1 MNHLG
6 SPKNLVLRGG
16 SVIGT
21 LSSVMFAFTISI
33 AIVAISALVFG
44 FALFRQRPLAG
55 QSLRPQENTAVGVDR
70 GVVQTSVSETVWARD
85 LKPTLWQQVRSGIVF
100 FMSIVGIGGL
110 IGASLAAA
118 IVLAVFMLI

>member
-6 SPKNLVLRGG
+6 SPKNLALRGG

-44 FALFRQRPLAG
+44 FALFRQRPVAG
-55 QSLRPQENTAVGVDR
+55 ESLRPQSRGAVDPGQ
-70 GVVQTSVSETVWARD
+70 GVVTTPSGAPVMARD
-85 LKPTLWQQVRSGIVF
+85 LKPTLWQQMRSGVVF

-110 IGASLAAA
+110 IGASFAAV